1 MMLVSYVLIG
11 AAALLTVF
19 RMMRGPGV
27 FDRLVAADTL
37 SVIGVGF
44 IVVLAEQVQTMSFLD
59 VALVY
64 GIVGFI
70 GTVTIARF
78 FMRVSK

>member
-1 MMLVSYVLIG
+1 MMFVSYALIG
-11 AAALLTVF
+11 AAALLTIF
-19 RMMRGPGV
+19 RLLRGPGV

-37 SVIGVGF
+37 SVIGLGF
-44 IVVLAEQVQTMSFLD
+44 IVVLAEVVQTMSFMD

-64 GIVGFI
+64 GVAGFI
-70 GTVTIARF
+70 GTVTVARF